1 MISRLI
7 WAFVPAILGQEEPTA
22 VAFVNG
28 LKCRECGREYPADP
42 LNVCDF
48 CFGPLE
54 VVYDYATISEVV
66 SQDSIAKGP
75 LSIWRY
81 KDLLPAEGDDPVDI
95 MAGFTPLIKARG
107 LGKTLGLNNL
117 YIKNDSVNPSFS
129 FKDRVVS
136 VAATKALEFGYE
148 TIACASTG
156 NLACSVAAHCAR
168 AGVRAV
174 VFIPS
179 DLERGKIIGAA
190 IYNPILVSVDGTYDQ
205 VNRLCS
211 ELADDSP
218 WAFVNINMVAEQLGW
233 RLPDHVVV
241 PSASGAM
248 FTKIWK
254 GFNELACLGLLDG
267 VPSSSFGIDQ
277 NTVHH
282 PAVTTRM
289 HMQQAMGC
297 SPIATAW
304 NNNQTQVIPVRPDSI
319 AKSLAIGNPADGIYA
334 IKVIER
340 SGGSAYAVPESD
352 IVEGIKLLA
361 ETEGI
366 FTETAGGVT
375 VSGLKHLAE
384 SGAIKP
390 DELTVVY
397 ITGNGL
403 KTQEAVEHVVHPLSI
418 KPTIGSFESV
428 FEGAK

>member
-1 MISRLI
+1 M
-7 WAFVPAILGQEEPTA
+7 
-22 VAFVNG
+22 AFVNG
-28 LKCRECGREYPADP
+28 LKCRECGREYPAEP
-42 LNVCDF
+42 INVCDL

-54 VVYDYATISEVV
+54 VAYDYATISEVI
-66 SQDSIAKGP
+66 SRDSIAKGP

-81 KDLLPAEGDDPVDI
+81 KDLLPANGDDPVDI
-95 MAGFTPLIKARG
+95 MAGYTPLIKSRG
-107 LGKTLGLNNL
+107 LGKKLGLNNL

-136 VAATKALEFGYE
+136 VAATKTIEFGYD

-156 NLACSVAAHCAR
+156 NLACSVAAHAAR
-168 AGVRAV
+168 AGIRAV

-179 DLERGKIIGAA
+179 NLERGKIIGAA
-190 IYNPILVSVDGTYDQ
+190 IYNPVLVSVDGNYDD

-211 ELADDSP
+211 ELADDYS
-218 WAFVNINMVAEQLGW
+218 WAFVNINMRPYYAEGSKTLGYEVAEQLGW

-254 GFNELACLGLLDG
+254 GFNELACLGLLEG
-267 VPSSSFGIDQ
+267 VEASSFGVDQ

-282 PAVTTRM
+282 PGVTTKM
-289 HMQQAMGC
+289 HMQQAEGC
-297 SPIATAW
+297 SPIVTAW
-304 NNNQTQVIPVRPDSI
+304 ANKQSHVTPVRPNSL

-334 IKVIER
+334 IKVIES
-340 SGGSAYAVPESD
+340 SGGSAYPVPESD

-403 KTQEAVEHVVHPLSI
+403 KTQEAVEHVVNPLCI
-418 KPTIGSFESV
+418 KPSIRSFEEV
-428 FEGAK
+428 FDGKR